1 MAVAVGIGDLV
12 KYKLMP
18 EVKGVVVSFGRQRFD
33 AEVVEITLLEGTIG
47 PHQKGDTVPVSVFH
61 LEVVSP

>member
-1 MAVAVGIGDLV
+1 M

-33 AEVVEITLLEGTIG
+33 AEVIEITLLEGSIG

-61 LEVVSP
+61 LEVMSP